1 MNSSKLFF
9 LLLLISGFINLSYSQ
24 TVEQIQQ
31 LKASGMSEAQ
41 IKQKAA
47 ELGIDLNKLN
57 QQTTP
62 SVPTNVSTP
71 RQSDTSVII
80 TPPANKPLPTYKV
93 SAFSGRG
100 EAANLDAFGYRV
112 FSYSPSTF
120 LPLQNIPTPTN
131 YVIGPGD
138 EIIIT
143 LYGETQFVQ
152 DVVVSKNGDINLPDV
167 GVVNVNGLTLGALKA
182 KLFDRL
188 SKFYS
193 SLDGYDDGA
202 KTFLNVSTGKLRSI
216 NVYVLGEVNVP
227 GGYTLPAM
235 STAFTSLYFSGGPQL
250 DGTLRDVQIL
260 RGGKKIADI
269 DFYDYLLKGDASKD
283 VRLEEGDIIFIPPA
297 GKRVALI
304 GDVFRP
310 AVYELK
316 SNEQLKDLIAEAG
329 GLNTTAYFQNV
340 HLERIIPFSERKDYL
355 NNVLDIT
362 LNFNS
367 VDELKGSTYLLND
380 GDVITIS
387 GINNRF
393 QNRVMIS
400 GNVKKPGTY
409 ELTEGMTVRDL
420 IIKADTLFPDAFL
433 EKAVLIRT
441 LPNEKKEITSF
452 NLKRALNEDP
462 LENIKLANKD
472 EVQVYS
478 ENRFFPTKSV
488 EIAGAVNSPGI
499 FTRMENM
506 TLSKLILLAGGL
518 TENATTQ
525 QIEITRLDTINQS
538 IYANKFTTKLPKNYW
553 EVDPANDFILN
564 DFDRVLIKIDPNKTV
579 SGNVS
584 IMGEVLFPGGYK
596 ILYEGEK
603 VTDFIKRAGG
613 FKKEAYTKGIYILR
627 NNPQLKLGNI
637 DIKELPDSLKYTTM
651 GEILYNR
658 NEVIAQFS
666 NRIPVDWDEIMA
678 DTNSTYNIELQAND
692 QIVVP
697 KDNYLVNVVGSVG
710 LPSSVLYKKGAGLGY
725 YIDQAGG
732 YASNAAEGSE
742 IVMLP
747 NGKKWSRSGWFFI
760 PDSNIESGATIIVPA
775 EIDTP
780 SDAWPIIRDIVTI
793 VTASAILIL
802 TIQNLS
808 N

>member
-1 MNSSKLFF
+1 MHWLKSTFIIF
-9 LLLLISGFINLSYSQ
+9 LLFGITNSLYAQ
-24 TVEQIQQ
+24 TEQQIQQ

-71 RQSDTSVII
+71 RQSDTSIII
-80 TPPANKPLPTYKV
+80 TPPANKPLSTYKV

-188 SKFYS
+188 SKVYS
-193 SLDGYDDGA
+193 SLDGYDEGA

-250 DGTLRDVQIL
+250 NGTLRDVQIL

-269 DFYDYLLKGDASKD
+269 DFYEYLLKGDASKD

-297 GKRVALI
+297 GKRVALT
-304 GDVFRP
+304 GDIFRP
-310 AVYELK
+310 AVYELR

-329 GLNTTAYFQNV
+329 GLNATAYFQNI

-367 VDELKGSTYLLND
+367 VDEIKGSTYLLND

-387 GINNRF
+387 GINNRL
-393 QNRVMIS
+393 QNRVMIT
-400 GNVKKPGTY
+400 G
-409 ELTEGMTVRDL
+409 
-420 IIKADTLFPDAFL
+420 
-433 EKAVLIRT
+433 
-441 LPNEKKEITSF
+441 
-452 NLKRALNEDP
+452 
-462 LENIKLANKD
+462 
-472 EVQVYS
+472 
-478 ENRFFPTKSV
+478 
-488 EIAGAVNSPGI
+488 
-499 FTRMENM
+499 
-506 TLSKLILLAGGL
+506 KLIHFF
-518 TENATTQ
+518 
-525 QIEITRLDTINQS
+525 RMH
-538 IYANKFTTKLPKNYW
+538 FW
-553 EVDPANDFILN
+553 
-564 DFDRVLIKIDPNKTV
+564 
-579 SGNVS
+579 
-584 IMGEVLFPGGYK
+584 
-596 ILYEGEK
+596 
-603 VTDFIKRAGG
+603 KR
-613 FKKEAYTKGIYILR
+613 
-627 NNPQLKLGNI
+627 
-637 DIKELPDSLKYTTM
+637 
-651 GEILYNR
+651 
-658 NEVIAQFS
+658 QF
-666 NRIPVDWDEIMA
+666 
-678 DTNSTYNIELQAND
+678 
-692 QIVVP
+692 
-697 KDNYLVNVVGSVG
+697 
-710 LPSSVLYKKGAGLGY
+710 
-725 YIDQAGG
+725 
-732 YASNAAEGSE
+732 
-742 IVMLP
+742 
-747 NGKKWSRSGWFFI
+747 
-760 PDSNIESGATIIVPA
+760 
-775 EIDTP
+775 
-780 SDAWPIIRDIVTI
+780 
-793 VTASAILIL
+793 
-802 TIQNLS
+802 
-808 N
+808 